1 MSFDFAQLADDAT
14 MHLQALLRFNTSNP
28 PGNET
33 PAVEYVAG
41 VCREAG
47 IEAEVVESAP
57 GRGNAVARIRAANP
71 VARPLM
77 LMGHVDVVGVEADK
91 WERDPFG
98 GELVDG
104 YIWGRGALDMKGQ
117 VAAELAAFIAIK
129 RAGIDHNRDLILAA
143 FADEET
149 GSPHHGAEWM
159 WANRRELI
167 DAEFALNEGGG
178 FQAPIADKRFYLCQ
192 VGEKGASRLRITAR
206 GPAGHASVP
215 LEDTAMARLGEAL
228 VRLSSWRS
236 DIVLTQPVRQLLQ
249 TVAPAFGE
257 RGMATV
263 EAFLANPTWEGF
275 EQFPLDEDLRTE
287 MNASVSNTAVPTMLK
302 GGVRINVI
310 PSEVSV
316 DVDGR
321 ILPGEDPEH
330 FRAAVQEA
338 VGDVADVTL
347 LSRESGIA
355 SDSAS
360 SLFDAIVATIAEMD
374 PGCAVAPCLS
384 TGGTDARAIPGVK
397 VYGFCP
403 IASIERQSLYLPLIH
418 GHNERVAVDDLA
430 YATRFFVEIVTRFA
444 KA

>member
-1 MSFDFAQLADDAT
+1 MTIDLAKVTDDAT
-14 MHLQALLRFNTSNP
+14 RHLQALLRFNTTNP

-33 PAVEYVAG
+33 PAAEYLAE

-57 GRGNAVARIRAANP
+57 ERGNAVARIRSANP
-71 VARPLM
+71 VAPPLM
-77 LMGHVDVVGVEADK
+77 LMGHVDVVGVELDK

-104 YIWGRGALDMKGQ
+104 YVWGRGALDMKGQ
-117 VAAELAAFIAIK
+117 VAAELAAFVAIK
-129 RAGIDHNRDLILAA
+129 QAGIELNRDLILAA

-159 WANRRELI
+159 WANRRDLI
-167 DAEFALNEGGG
+167 EAEFALNEGGG
-178 FQAPIADKRFYLCQ
+178 HQAPIGDKRFYLCQ

-228 VRLSSWRS
+228 IRLNAWRS
-236 DIVLTQPVRQLLQ
+236 EIILTPPMRQLLQ
-249 TVAPAFGE
+249 SVAPAFGE
-257 RGMATV
+257 QGEAFV
-263 EAFLANPTWEGF
+263 ESFLANPTWETF
-275 EQFPLDEDLRTE
+275 EQFPLDEELRLE
-287 MNASVSNTAVPTMLK
+287 LRASVSNTAVPTMLK

-321 ILPGEDPEH
+321 ILPGEDPER
-330 FRAAVQEA
+330 FRAAVQVA
-338 VGDVADVTL
+338 IGDLAEVTL
-347 LSRESGIA
+347 LSRETGFA
-355 SDSAS
+355 SDPAS
-360 SLFDAIVATIAEMD
+360 PFFDAIAATMAEID
-374 PGCAVAPCLS
+374 PGSGVAPYLS
-384 TGGTDARAIPGVK
+384 TGGTDAKAVPGVK

-403 IASIERQSLYLPLIH
+403 IASIQRQSLYMPLIH

-430 YATRFFVEIVTRFA
+430 FATRFFVEIVTRFA
-444 KA
+444 GA